1 MRWVI
6 SRLRRHDRGDEGVT
20 LVELSIAIM
29 LIGVIGALVTGA
41 VVGAQKIVRSG
52 DDQTR
57 GLQQVRTASERL
69 ARDIRD
75 ARGVLCNPTGTDAA
89 LAAAD
94 PTCTYHL
101 QVWIDYNSDY
111 VQESNETV
119 TWALKTG
126 FTAGHYS
133 LVRTAGGTTQ
143 IEASAIVKQ
152 VAFSYDYPPAS
163 AVSAPGATQTKLVNV
178 NMTYD
183 ALYGLGKTS
192 NRTIVFSGRLRN
204 VS

>member
-6 SRLRRHDRGDEGVT
+6 RRLNRNGDQGVT

-29 LIGVIGALVTGA
+29 LIGVISAFVVGA
-41 VVGAQKIVRSG
+41 VIGAQKIIRTG

-57 GLQQVRTASERL
+57 GLEQVKTAAERL

-94 PTCTYHL
+94 PTCQYHL

-126 FTAGHYS
+126 TAAGHYS

-152 VAFSYDYPPAS
+152 VAFSYDYAPAS
-163 AVSAPGATQTKLVNV
+163 TVSAPGARQTELVNV